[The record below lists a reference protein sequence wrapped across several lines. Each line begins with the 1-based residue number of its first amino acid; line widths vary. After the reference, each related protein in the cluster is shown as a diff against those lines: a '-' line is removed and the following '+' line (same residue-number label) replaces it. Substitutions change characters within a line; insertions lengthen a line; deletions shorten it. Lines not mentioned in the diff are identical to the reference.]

1 MRNFSKRTDWQRG
14 AAAYW
19 QQSSATLGDCDIIGA
34 MHLWAAISAGTAVAL
49 PFLFRWFL
57 LKTDVLVGYGWKWR
71 GTNFYPSLDVR
82 NRSGSR
88 TYVLG
93 NIAYTRNDGKEV
105 IAIDNASIM
114 GRELKPG
121 TIVWL
126 DAAPV
131 PTIHSVHDCDRVEV
145 RVRLQNGWEFKG
157 QGPGQ
162 LYKGVRKFA
171 FALRQ
176 RIVKASLP
184 LAS

>member
-1 MRNFSKRTDWQRG
+1 
-14 AAAYW
+14 
-19 QQSSATLGDCDIIGA
+19 
-34 MHLWAAISAGTAVAL
+34 MHLWAAIPGDVAVAL
-49 PFLFRWFL
+49 TFLFRWFL

-71 GTNFYPSLDVR
+71 GADFYPSFDIR
-82 NRSGSR
+82 NRSSSR

-105 IAIDNASIM
+105 IAVDNTSIM
-114 GRELKPG
+114 GKELKPG
-121 TIVWL
+121 TIVWV

-131 PTIHSVHDCDRVEV
+131 PTVHSVYGCDKVEV
-145 RVRLQNGWEFKG
+145 RVRLQNGWEYKG

-162 LYKGVRKFA
+162 LYRGMRKFA
-171 FALRQ
+171 FALRR

>member
-1 MRNFSKRTDWQRG
+1 
-14 AAAYW
+14 
-19 QQSSATLGDCDIIGA
+19 
-34 MHLWAAISAGTAVAL
+34 MHLWAAISAGAAVAL

-57 LKTDVLVGYGWKWR
+57 LKTDVLVGYVWKWQ
-71 GTNFYPSLDVR
+71 GANFYPSFDVR

-93 NIAYTRNDGKEV
+93 NIAYTRNDGKEIV
-105 IAIDNASIM
+105 AIDNASIM
-114 GRELKPG
+114 GKELKPG
-121 TIVWL
+121 TIVYVE
-126 DAAPV
+126 AAPV
-131 PTIHSVHDCDRVEV
+131 PTVHSMQDCLKVEV
-145 RVRLQNGWEFKG
+145 RLRLQNGWEFKG

-162 LYKGVRKFA
+162 LYKGARKFG